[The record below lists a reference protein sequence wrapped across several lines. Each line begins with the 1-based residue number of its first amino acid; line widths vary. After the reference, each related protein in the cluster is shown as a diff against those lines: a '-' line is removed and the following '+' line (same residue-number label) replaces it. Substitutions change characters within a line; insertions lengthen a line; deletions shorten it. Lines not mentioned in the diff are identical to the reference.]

1 MTRSAR
7 RFEDFAVWQR
17 AREFVCHVYQQTRHG
32 EFAKDFGL
40 KDQIQRAAVSITSNI
55 AEGYERNSN
64 KELLRFLYIAKGSAG
79 EVRSQ
84 LYNASDLGYINEM
97 DVKAL
102 MERIQQISAGIYKWI
117 DSIQKSTF
125 NGIRYNPFDTQNP

>member
-1 MTRSAR
+1 MSVR
-7 RFEDFAVWQR
+7 RFEDFAVWQQ
-17 AREFVCHVYQQTRHG
+17 AREFVQLVYQQTRRG

-40 KDQIQRAAVSITSNI
+40 KDQLQRAAVSITSNI

-84 LYNASDLGYINEM
+84 LYNASDVGYIDGT
-97 DVKAL
+97 DVKDL
-102 MERIQQISAGIYKWI
+102 MERIQQISAGIYNWI
-117 DSIQKSTF
+117 TSIQKSEF
-125 NGIRYNPFDTQNP
+125 NGIRYNPFDQQKN